1 MICREKSAVLPKQR
15 SRTSRLTK
23 ILLGIL
29 LLILLALL
37 VGLLDNRLVFAT
49 YTVVTEKVTE
59 PVRFVMLSDLHSRI
73 YGEDQEDLLR
83 MIDEAEPDVIFLV
96 GDISDTWET
105 RDTAGDLLRGIT
117 ERYPCFCVTGNHE
130 YWSGRSEDILAYYE
144 SFGVQ
149 ILEGTSATLEVNG
162 QTIRVCGITDA
173 DAPWYSDMTLS
184 SEAQLDSL
192 AQVTTN
198 GNFSLLLAHRPELFE
213 LYTTYGYD
221 LVLSGHAHGGQWRIP
236 GLINGVAAPS
246 QGWFPRYAGGWYEEN
261 NTVMIVGRG
270 LANNAGLIPRFFNP
284 PEVVV
289 VDIIPEGQ
297 AGGPKG
303 E

>member
-96 GDISDTWET
+96 GDISDSWET
-105 RDTAGDLLRGIT
+105 RDTAGALLRGIT
-117 ERYPCFCVTGNHE
+117 ERYPCFYVTGNHE

-144 SFGVQ
+144 SFGV
-149 ILEGTSATLEVNG
+149 
-162 QTIRVCGITDA
+162 
-173 DAPWYSDMTLS
+173 
-184 SEAQLDSL
+184 
-192 AQVTTN
+192 
-198 GNFSLLLAHRPELFE
+198 
-213 LYTTYGYD
+213 
-221 LVLSGHAHGGQWRIP
+221 QWRIP

-289 VDIIPEGQ
+289 VDIIPEEQ
-297 AGGPKG
+297 AGGPEG